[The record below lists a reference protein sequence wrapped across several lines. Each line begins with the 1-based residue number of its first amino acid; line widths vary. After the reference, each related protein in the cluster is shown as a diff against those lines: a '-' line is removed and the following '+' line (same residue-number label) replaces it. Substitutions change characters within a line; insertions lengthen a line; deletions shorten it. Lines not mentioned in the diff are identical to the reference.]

1 MEAIKTD
8 NVSFYRYLKVVW
20 MVQFLHLYTKNVLS
34 NQFDLQCDVIC
45 LSVINSFLPADF
57 VPPSENGSSN
67 GISAGTV
74 IGIVAAVVVVI
85 FLILGILWWKGCLG
99 QKISMRHGIF

>member
-8 NVSFYRYLKVVW
+8 NVSFYCYLKLVW
-20 MVQFLHLYTKNVLS
+20 MVQFLHLNTNNVLS
-34 NQFDLQCDVIC
+34 SQFDLQCDVIC
-45 LSVINSFLPADF
+45 LSVINSLLPADF
-57 VPPSENGSSN
+57 VPPSENNSSN
-67 GISAGTV
+67 GTSAGTV
-74 IGIVAAVVVVI
+74 AGIVAAVVVVI

>member
-1 MEAIKTD
+1 
-8 NVSFYRYLKVVW
+8 
-20 MVQFLHLYTKNVLS
+20 MVQFLHLYTNNVLS

-45 LSVINSFLPADF
+45 LSVINSLLPADF
-57 VPPSENGSSN
+57 VPPSENSSSN
-67 GISAGTV
+67 GTSAGTV
-74 IGIVAAVVVVI
+74 AGIVAAVVVVI

>member
-1 MEAIKTD
+1 METIKTD
-8 NVSFYRYLKVVW
+8 NVSLYRYLKLVW
-20 MVQFLHLYTKNVLS
+20 MVQFLHLYTDNVLS
-34 NQFDLQCDVIC
+34 NQCDVIC
-45 LSVINSFLPADF
+45 LSVINSLLPADF
-57 VPPSENGSSN
+57 VPPSENSSSN

>member
-1 MEAIKTD
+1 
-8 NVSFYRYLKVVW
+8 
-20 MVQFLHLYTKNVLS
+20 MVQFLHLYTNNVLS

-45 LSVINSFLPADF
+45 LSVINSLLPADF
-57 VPPSENGSSN
+57 VPPSENSSSN

-74 IGIVAAVVVVI
+74 IGIVAAVVVVV